1 MNPPDLEAPGPLTLP
16 DGSWW
21 DWDVIAWN
29 PAELRLAAGHDL
41 TYHHGLEL
49 VFGDPAFVR
58 CPAAFQDPVF
68 RVPTPDEL
76 RALARRLGE
85 APPVVIAFEADAG
98 GTEPAPCLVAAQ
110 RLEVVQGQV
119 LRYWS
124 GDLAP
129 GRRFAPWVGPPGR

>member
-1 MNPPDLEAPGPLTLP
+1 M
-16 DGSWW
+16 
-21 DWDVIAWN
+21 
-29 PAELRLAAGHDL
+29 
-41 TYHHGLEL
+41 
-49 VFGDPAFVR
+49 
-58 CPAAFQDPVF
+58 PAAFQDPVF
-68 RVPTPDEL
+68 RAPTPDEL
-76 RALARRLGE
+76 RSLARRLGE